1 MNATLAHPA
10 SRRLAAIAAMLFAAA
25 MGAAAAGPI
34 PAQLEPGPAATV
46 RAVVDGDTVVLGD
59 RSQVRLV
66 GLQAPKLPLG
76 RAGFPVWP
84 LAPEAKAALES
95 LTLGKRVRLAF
106 GGRRSD
112 RYRRHLAHLYLSDG
126 TWIQGELLRR
136 GLARVYSFAD
146 NRALV
151 AEMLALERAARSA
164 RRGIWAHPFYRIRRV
179 EETPNHIGSFQ
190 IVEGRVFK
198 AAHTRRRD
206 FLNFGMDW
214 RSDFTISIEA
224 GARRKFAA
232 AGRDVAAFE
241 GRLIRVRGWLKLRNG
256 PMISLTHPEQIEVL
270 DE

>member
-95 LTLGKRVRLAF
+95 QGLSGPFIAR
-106 GGRRSD
+106 
-112 RYRRHLAHLYLSDG
+112 RRHCSL
-126 TWIQGELLRR
+126 R
-136 GLARVYSFAD
+136 GL
-146 NRALV
+146 
-151 AEMLALERAARSA
+151 
-164 RRGIWAHPFYRIRRV
+164 
-179 EETPNHIGSFQ
+179 T
-190 IVEGRVFK
+190 
-198 AAHTRRRD
+198 T
-206 FLNFGMDW
+206 
-214 RSDFTISIEA
+214 
-224 GARRKFAA
+224 
-232 AGRDVAAFE
+232 
-241 GRLIRVRGWLKLRNG
+241 
-256 PMISLTHPEQIEVL
+256 
-270 DE
+270 